1 MARRSQ
7 RLSDNR
13 WCLWVDSR
21 HRITF
26 PKELMTKIGWQ
37 IGDTLVWTARDD
49 GSFEVRSLNRDLR
62 VRFVELDGLRE
73 SIWGTPEAC
82 RVEEL
87 ASEIAEL
94 HERLFP
100 SDRASSL
107 TAKARQATAAAQTKA
122 TQHQETVSARIDAIF
137 SSAVPGKR
145 STRS

>member
-21 HRITF
+21 HRITI

-37 IGDTLVWTARDD
+37 IGDTLVWTARDN

-73 SIWGTPEAC
+73 AIWGTPEAC

-94 HERLFP
+94 LERLFP
-100 SDRASSL
+100 SDRAPSL

-122 TQHQETVSARIDAIF
+122 TQHQETVSARIDAIL

-145 STRS
+145 STRP

>member
-13 WCLWVDSR
+13 WCLWVDYR
-21 HRITF
+21 HRITI
-26 PKELMTKIGWQ
+26 PKELMTKIGWR
-37 IGDTLVWTARDD
+37 IGDTLAWTVRGD

-62 VRFVELDGLRE
+62 VRFAELNGLRE
-73 SIWGTPEAC
+73 ATWETPEAY

-94 HERLFP
+94 LEQLFP
-100 SDRASSL
+100 SVRALSL
-107 TAKARQATAAAQTKA
+107 TAKARQAAATAQTKA
-122 TQHQETVSARIDAIF
+122 TQPQETVSARIDAIL

-145 STRS
+145 STRP